1 MSTWAVLAF
10 LLSVIA
16 AALQLQP
23 VARAAAL
30 GTLGAGVKLHQDQ
43 HQVVVDNG
51 MVQVAVSKPQGQI
64 VGIRYVDE
72 SNLLYFNNNEISGG
86 YWDVVWN
93 FPGSGSQ
100 RGMNDMLDG
109 TELRV
114 VSASEEQVELS
125 FMSTYDPSRL
135 NSVPLNVDKRLVM
148 LRGGSGFYCYAI
160 FEHAGDWPAIDVSEA
175 RLVFKL
181 DPTTFNY
188 MAVSDGMQRYMPGPA
203 DRDAP
208 RAVPLA
214 YKEAVLL
221 VNPSEPQFAGEVDDK
236 YQYSMDN
243 KDNRVHGWIAGAGGG
258 GGGGDRVPVGFWV
271 VTPSNEFKSGG
282 PLKRELTSHTGPT
295 SLTMFMGTHY
305 IGNDMMAKIEA
316 GEHWKKVMGPVF
328 IYLNSNPQHGAL
340 WEDAKAQAEV
350 EASKWPYSF
359 PESPDFHKA
368 GERGFVTGSLLVR
381 DRYTGA
387 GVDVPARLACVGL
400 AAPGQPGSWATE
412 SKGYQFWT
420 RASATDGTFAIGNV
434 RAGEYN
440 LYAWIPGVLGD
451 YMRTAPVT
459 VVPGDAVALGD
470 LVFEPVR
477 SGPTLWEI
485 GVPDRSAA
493 EFFIPEPNPRYL
505 SKLFVA
511 GDRYRQYGLWERY
524 SELYPAGDPVFTV
537 GVSNHSK
544 DWFFAHVT
552 RKTGNGENAPT
563 TRRIRFNLPR
573 VAADGTYTLRI
584 ALAAAHM
591 SKLKVQVN
599 GATGKGSFVTPVFG
613 DDNAIARH
621 GEHGRWWSFE
631 FPIDGRL
638 LVQGENTISVTQARA
653 LSVFVGVMYDYIRLE
668 GPSGWD
674 YSGVTNSAGLGK
686 ILPPG
691 LQNRWLLVLPTL
703 VYFLLSK

>member
-1 MSTWAVLAF
+1 FMGSA
-10 LLSVIA
+10 
-16 AALQLQP
+16 
-23 VARAAAL
+23 
-30 GTLGAGVKLHQDQ
+30 K
-43 HQVVVDNG
+43 
-51 MVQVAVSKPQGQI
+51 
-64 VGIRYVDE
+64 
-72 SNLLYFNNNEISGG
+72 

-93 FPGSGSQ
+93 FPGSGYPTAT
-100 RGMNDMLDG
+100 GMNDMLDG
-109 TELRV
+109 TEFRV

-135 NSVPLNVDKRLVM
+135 NSVPLNVDKRCTHHSIIPVHGRHDFEVDLDVDHARIMIRLVM

-160 FEHAGDWPAIDVSEA
+160 FEHAGGWPAIDVSEA

-181 DPTTFNY
+181 DPATFNY
-188 MAVSDGMQRYMPGPA
+188 MAVSDGIQRYMPGAA

-221 VNPSEPQFAGEVDDK
+221 VHPSEPQFAGEVDDK

-258 GGGGDRVPVGFWV
+258 DGDRVPVGFWV

-282 PLKRELTSHTGPT
+282 PLKRELTSHIGPT
-295 SLTMFMGTHY
+295 SLTVSMFMGTHY
-305 IGNDMMAKIEA
+305 IGSDMVARIEA

-328 IYLNSNPQHGAL
+328 IYLNSNPERGGFQPL

-350 EASKWPYSF
+350 EASRWPYSF
-359 PESPDFHKA
+359 PLSPDFHRA
-368 GERGFVTGSLLVR
+368 GERGSVTGRLLVR
-381 DRYTGA
+381 DRYTSG
-387 GVDVPARLACVGL
+387 GEDVPARLAYVGL

-420 RASATDGTFAIGNV
+420 RSSATGNTFTIDNV

-440 LYAWIPGVLGD
+440 LYAWVPGVLGD
-451 YMRTAPVT
+451 YVRTAPVT
-459 VVPGDAVALGD
+459 VVPGGAVALGD
-470 LVFEPVR
+470 LVFEPPR

-485 GVPDRSAA
+485 GVPDRSAT
-493 EFFIPEPNPRYL
+493 EFFVPDPNHRYL

-511 GDRYRQYGLWERY
+511 RDKYRQYGLWERY
-524 SELYPAGDPVFTV
+524 AELYPAGDPVFTV

-552 RKTGNGENAPT
+552 RKSGNGENVPT
-563 TRRIRFNLPR
+563 TRRIRFDMPR
-573 VAADGTYTLRI
+573 VAAGGTYTLRI

-599 GATGKGSFVTPVFG
+599 GATGKGSAGGVFVTPEFG

-621 GEHGRWWSFE
+621 GEHGR
-631 FPIDGRL
+631 
-638 LVQGENTISVTQARA
+638 
-653 LSVFVGVMYDYIRLE
+653 
-668 GPSGWD
+668 
-674 YSGVTNSAGLGK
+674 
-686 ILPPG
+686 
-691 LQNRWLLVLPTL
+691 
-703 VYFLLSK
+703 